1 MYFLIN
7 IYKKV
12 NFVFNKK
19 YSSYIP
25 FLLLFILLTLLE
37 VLSIGLIIPYM
48 NLIFNPDI
56 LMESNF
62 LKNNLNLNKD
72 FNPRSLIIPFSVV
85 FIVVFI
91 FKTFFIIFVRALI
104 QKFSLGNQK
113 NLQIELMQTYQNMD
127 YVKNNKKKQS
137 EYIRNIREFSANC
150 MTCLE
155 MGLRVTSEFIIILA
169 IVFFLLFLEPIPLI
183 SVGSIILI
191 SILMYNFYL
200 KPLAV
205 KWGKEK
211 TEATKL
217 IYQSV
222 DDSFKGFKS
231 INSLGKQNF
240 FSEFL
245 KRGTNSVFKN
255 DLKSSVIISSPRYFL
270 ELVLVIFIIS
280 YLCINII
287 NRGIDYNSF
296 PIVAIF
302 ALAGLR
308 ILPSAAIIS
317 NGILMI
323 SYCNEALNVIYSDL
337 RRYKTNTSNASAKI
351 SKANQKK
358 ITEFKS
364 LNFKNS
370 IELKNLSFSYENTK
384 KQILENINLE
394 LNKNEFIGLIGNTG
408 SGKTTLVDIL
418 LGFLKPTNGKIIID
432 SNEQDPIELNLAG
445 KIGYLPQENF
455 IINDTLEANIA
466 LDYNKNK
473 IDQKKFKKF

>member
-91 FKTFFIIFVRALI
+91 FKIFYNICKSIDTKVFF
-104 QKFSLGNQK
+104 GNRK
-113 NLQIELMQTYQNMD
+113 PPNRINANISKYGLCRFN
-127 YVKNNKKKQS
+127 KQS

-245 KRGTNSVFKN
+245 KRGTDSVFKN
-255 DLKSSVIISSPRYFL
+255 DLKSSVISSSPRYFL

-337 RRYKTNTSNASAKI
+337 RRYKTNTINASARLE
-351 SKANQKK
+351 SLPKK
-358 ITEFKS
+358 
-364 LNFKNS
+364 NFR
-370 IELKNLSFSYENTK
+370 F
-384 KQILENINLE
+384 
-394 LNKNEFIGLIGNTG
+394 
-408 SGKTTLVDIL
+408 
-418 LGFLKPTNGKIIID
+418 
-432 SNEQDPIELNLAG
+432 
-445 KIGYLPQENF
+445 
-455 IINDTLEANIA
+455 
-466 LDYNKNK
+466 
-473 IDQKKFKKF
+473 